1 MPVLTKITSAILI
14 ALALSYC
21 ANRTKSVQETPKKDN
36 TTESAGDS
44 VPRRVFQKLLAFQNF
59 SFDIRTTGEGSI
71 QQLTIQPDGLSIDN
85 RQIVSEIVGTA
96 TETEIADLNGDG
108 FPEILVFTTSA
119 GSGSYGDVIGYSVN
133 NGKSMSR
140 ISFPSLA
147 DNPEASKGYMGHDQ
161 FRVAENR
168 LFRQFRT
175 YKPGDVNATP
185 TGKIRQIQYLL
196 KEGESSRIFVVDKI
210 VEFPSEQQE

>member
-1 MPVLTKITSAILI
+1 MKITSAILI
-14 ALALSYC
+14 TLALSCC
-21 ANRTKSVQETPKKDN
+21 ASRTKSVREIPKKAN

-44 VPRRVFQKLLAFQNF
+44 VPRRVFQKLLTMQNY

-71 QQLTIQPDGLSIDN
+71 QQLTIQPEGLSIDN

-96 TETEIADLNGDG
+96 NEAVIADLNGDG
-108 FPEILVFTTSA
+108 FPEILIFTTSA

-140 ISFPSLA
+140 ISFPNIA
-147 DNPEASKGYMGHDQ
+147 DNPEAIKGYMGHDQ
-161 FRVAENR
+161 FRVSENR
-168 LFRQFRT
+168 LVRQFRT

-185 TGKIRQIQYLL
+185 TGNIRQIQYLL
-196 KEGESSRIFVVDKI
+196 KEGESSRVFVVDKI
-210 VEFPSEQQE
+210 VEFPSEQQEW